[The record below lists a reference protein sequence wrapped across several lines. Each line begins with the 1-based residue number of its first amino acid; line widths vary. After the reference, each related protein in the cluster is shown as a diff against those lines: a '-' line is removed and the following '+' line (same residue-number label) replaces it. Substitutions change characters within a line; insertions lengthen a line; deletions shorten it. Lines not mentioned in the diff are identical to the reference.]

1 MDFHILRPILGLT
14 AASAVAVGI
23 AWFWWPP
30 ATPPSTTAIP
40 ATSEPSS
47 EPVAS
52 GESVPEIQ
60 PPDAKPPAQEEPGTA
75 GAVYKINDV
84 VELRRLNGITD
95 TGILMILW
103 RRNQPRRHPRRPHWR
118 NWSAAGRARSRLP
131 PLPRPQIPRSLHPT
145 SDEHPR
151 PPGPWRKTV
160 RIISVHRWGGLTQPA
175 APSEPECLPCSF
187 LFSQRRD
194 GSLANLENAVSGRS
208 RRVCARACRNAI
220 AYI

>member
-1 MDFHILRPILGLT
+1 MTKSGNDSKNPQMANPPMDFHILRPILGLT

-95 TGILMILW
+95 TGILMGFSGEGTSRVAIL
-103 RRNQPRRHPRRPHWR
+103 
-118 NWSAAGRARSRLP
+118 
-131 PLPRPQIPRSLHPT
+131 
-145 SDEHPR
+145 
-151 PPGPWRKTV
+151 
-160 RIISVHRWGGLTQPA
+160 A
-175 APSEPECLPCSF
+175 APTGEIGVPLVALDP
-187 LFSQRRD
+187 
-194 GSLANLENAVSGRS
+194 AS
-208 RRVCARACRNAI
+208 RRCLDPKFHEAFIQHLMNTRGPQAPGEKPSE
-220 AYI
+220 